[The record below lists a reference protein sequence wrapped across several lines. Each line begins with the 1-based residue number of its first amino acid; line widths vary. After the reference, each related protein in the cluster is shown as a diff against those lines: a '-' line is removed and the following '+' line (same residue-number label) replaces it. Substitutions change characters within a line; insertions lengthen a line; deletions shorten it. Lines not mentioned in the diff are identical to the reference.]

1 MTQMPTAEAPFEL
14 KGSLFTLTVLH
25 LRETDLAAIERALL
39 DKIAQAPAFFAN
51 TPVVV
56 DLDALADP
64 AAQPDFA
71 SLARVLRERG
81 LIPVGVRH
89 GSPGQL
95 AAAVAAG
102 LPVLPESRPAPRRDA
117 AAETG
122 PGEARPAEPVPHNR
136 VVVQPVRS
144 GQQIYAADGDL
155 TLLGPVSAGAEVLA
169 DGSIHVYG
177 PLRGRALAGA
187 KGNVEARI
195 FCLGLEAE
203 LVSVA
208 GRYRVLEK
216 NGEGWGKS
224 VQIYLSGE
232 HLIIEP
238 LTVESGGHRKS

>member
-1 MTQMPTAEAPFEL
+1 MTQTPTAEAPFEL

-25 LRETDLAAIERALL
+25 LRETDLGAIEQALL
-39 DKIAQAPAFFAN
+39 VKIAQAPAFFAN

-56 DLDALADP
+56 DLDALADT
-64 AAQPDFA
+64 AAMPDFA
-71 SLARVLRERG
+71 GLALTLRTRG
-81 LIPVGVRH
+81 LVPVGVRH
-89 GSPGQL
+89 GSAAQL
-95 AAAVAAG
+95 AAAAAAG
-102 LPVLPESRPAPRRDA
+102 LPMLPESRPALRREASTDA
-117 AAETG
+117 GGDAKPAD
-122 PGEARPAEPVPHNR
+122 PGPHNR

-144 GQQIYAADGDL
+144 GQQVYAADGDL

-177 PLRGRALAGA
+177 PLRGRALAGVR
-187 KGNVEARI
+187 GNLEARI

-208 GRYRVLEK
+208 GRYRILEK
-216 NGEGWGKS
+216 NGEGWGKA

-238 LTVESGGHRKS
+238 LTVEAGAHRKS

>member
-1 MTQMPTAEAPFEL
+1 MTQTPTAEAPFEL

-25 LRETDLAAIERALL
+25 LRETDLGAIEQALL
-39 DKIAQAPAFFAN
+39 VKIAQAPAFFAN

-56 DLDALADP
+56 DLDALAD
-64 AAQPDFA
+64 AAAMPDFA
-71 SLARVLRERG
+71 GLARILRAHG
-81 LIPVGVRH
+81 LVPVGVRH
-89 GSPGQL
+89 GSAAQL
-95 AAAVAAG
+95 AAAAAAG
-102 LPVLPESRPAPRRDA
+102 LPMLPESRPAPRREATTDA
-117 AAETG
+117 GGDAKPAD
-122 PGEARPAEPVPHNR
+122 PGPHNR

-144 GQQIYAADGDL
+144 GQQVYAADGDL

-177 PLRGRALAGA
+177 PLRGRALAGVRG
-187 KGNVEARI
+187 KLEARI

-208 GRYRVLEK
+208 GRYRILEK
-216 NGEGWGKS
+216 NGEGWGKA

-238 LTVESGGHRKS
+238 LTVEAGAHRKS